1 MRGRIIN
8 EILDILNGEFTE
20 EEVYQAL
27 KQMYPAKVP
36 GLDGMLGLFYQKM
49 WSIVKEDVVKIALD
63 VLKQ

>member
-20 EEVYQAL
+20 EAVYQAL
-27 KQMYPAKVP
+27 KQMYPTKVP